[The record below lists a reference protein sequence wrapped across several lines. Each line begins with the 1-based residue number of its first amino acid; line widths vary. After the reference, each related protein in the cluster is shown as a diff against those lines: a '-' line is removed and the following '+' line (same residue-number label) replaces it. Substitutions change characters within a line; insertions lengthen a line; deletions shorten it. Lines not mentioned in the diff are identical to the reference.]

1 MNGKRNVNH
10 EKYTMYIGTLDKKNP
25 QSFYVEG
32 TAYIRPRFTASN
44 YKGDIAEIHRTFRN
58 AIRNVIRKSNRLDSK
73 FLTHID
79 VAEERLSNKRD
90 TFLIFQ
96 CHFKQ
101 SEPITYQRFQDI
113 PTEFALELS
122 NALTDSFSD
131 YDYDVNK
138 TKSRK

>member
-10 EKYTMYIGTLDKKNP
+10 EKYKMHIGALDKKNP

-32 TAYIRPRFTASN
+32 TAYIRPRFIASN
-44 YKGDIAEIHRTFRN
+44 YKGDIAEIHRVFRN
-58 AIRNVIRKSNRLDSK
+58 TIKEVIRKNCRLDSK

-101 SEPITYQRFQDI
+101 SDPMAYQRFQDI
-113 PTEFALELS
+113 PTDFAIELS
-122 NALTDSFSD
+122 NALTNSFSE
-131 YDYDVNK
+131 YDYEVNK
-138 TKSRK
+138 TKSRS